1 MEIPFFVNA
10 ILKNSMLI
18 IGLII
23 GAITYRHLSIG
34 QKIIYMELWF
44 FAIFDAWAIIRINK
58 GLYSIPVYSIGNLI
72 FYGIEFIYIDFE
84 LNVFRKKKLFRTLG
98 IFLLSCIPAQW
109 IILRSLN
116 YFSDA
121 LILIHLFF
129 SSFLFYCIVNRPT
142 NTANQMLRWALLIYW
157 LGDLLNVVFQNLMV
171 WKMDPE
177 FARKIIKIHHAV
189 TKIKE
194 ILIIISFLMAYFK
207 KEKTLQMQE

>member
-1 MEIPFFVNA
+1 MEIPFYVNA

-157 LGDLLNVVFQNLMV
+157 LGDLPNVIFQNLIV
-171 WKMDPE
+171 WKMDLE
-177 FARKIIKIHHAV
+177 FGIKIRLIHRIV
-189 TKIKE
+189 IYLE
-194 ILIIISFLMAYFK
+194 VFLIIASFLLAYFRRK
-207 KEKTLQMQE
+207 KLQLQE